1 MKLLPAYF
9 GARRRQDDEAPP
21 EEPESRADVFNLIPP
36 RANENSQANDGLA
49 LPAPQQPEAA
59 SEFLVAE
66 PVAAEP
72 AVAEPAVTEPPSK
85 PIGRSRHP
93 VGMTDLSRL
102 SIDGDGRLY
111 WDGKPVEVQRRLL
124 MSRPQIVGAGLIGV
138 FVVIAAIGATLQGS
152 TAAHD
157 FACKQGWI
165 ASYCLAPP
173 PPAPRSPAVDIP
185 A

>member
-21 EEPESRADVFNLIPP
+21 AEEPESREDVFNLIPP
-36 RANENSQANDGLA
+36 RANENSLPNDA
-49 LPAPQQPEAA
+49 LTPTVLPHAETALEPM
-59 SEFLVAE
+59 VAE
-66 PVAAEP
+66 PVATEP
-72 AVAEPAVTEPPSK
+72 ASPETQPT
-85 PIGRSRHP
+85 PIGRNRHP

-102 SIDGDGRLY
+102 SIDSDGRLY

-124 MSRPQIVGAGLIGV
+124 MSRPQMVGASLIGALV
-138 FVVIAAIGATLQGS
+138 AIAAIGAALQAS

-165 ASYCLAPP
+165 ASYCPA
-173 PPAPRSPAVDIP
+173 PPAPLPTPRPPAAIDIP